1 MHDAYIGGSSENNI
15 KCAMHDDLGWKNQT
29 TQYILLRQLLYEWFS
44 QFHSCGT
51 YSVLS
56 RSPSVIHHSRMVRQ
70 QVLSKPQT
78 KYVRYRGLLRNCMY
92 LKFESMRFD
101 RGDLENRQRLNEL
114 LWFLTED
121 GVGLE
126 VPGGSFQEKTV
137 RKTACDIS
145 GSRG

>member
-1 MHDAYIGGSSENNI
+1 
-15 KCAMHDDLGWKNQT
+15 
-29 TQYILLRQLLYEWFS
+29 
-44 QFHSCGT
+44 
-51 YSVLS
+51 
-56 RSPSVIHHSRMVRQ
+56 
-70 QVLSKPQT
+70 
-78 KYVRYRGLLRNCMY
+78 
-92 LKFESMRFD
+92 MRFD

-137 RKTACDIS
+137 RKTACDTARFGATAMERIS